1 MSYPY
6 FVYSLIYGR
15 WTASTEN
22 LYLQGFVVMVSVRKR
37 FIAAALLAAL
47 VAPILSVPVT
57 AVENAPRKIMTGWV
71 PYYSMKTALPD
82 VLNNIDLIK
91 EVMPFWYTLKFNGKS
106 KESYVADL
114 YTPANPS
121 VPIAEPLTAM
131 RNAGL
136 SIIPTITDG
145 TDKLVLAGLL
155 KNPTSRT
162 QTVNAIMNLVRTNNY
177 DGIDLDFEGFA
188 FVDGNS
194 TWTSTAPSWVAF
206 VKELSTALHAEN
218 KLLSVS
224 TPYVLNPK
232 DAQKGYY
239 VYAWAAIASSIDKLR
254 IMTYDYSVAKVGPL
268 GPITWA
274 ERTVQY
280 AVSIMPASK
289 VFVGVPGYGRDWV
302 TAVTG
307 VCPANVVNTI
317 KAGAK
322 AATFVMRDAQ
332 ALAATYGAIPTYDE
346 KFGEMTFSY
355 QKVYN
360 GVTAT
365 GLATSCTA
373 SRTAWYQDARGWAL
387 RAALV
392 TKYRI
397 GGITAWTFG
406 MEEPLAMESIRQV
419 AKAIAPDQV
428 NVTAAIDKT
437 TIDYGNPITV
447 TATFTIKDKSPVVGV
462 PVRIEGKSSGD
473 SNWRTLAT
481 VTTGIDGKIEKAV
494 LVGKSTA
501 VRIYSDPTWE
511 RSEGVS
517 SEFPITVNRL
527 LVVNAPGTLKALA
540 STSITGNIRPRV
552 AGASIQLEKLVG
564 KEWRQL
570 DQSVTTDAQGNFT
583 LTLAGQQRGVA
594 SFRVTVASDALWNVV
609 TSPIFNIIIR

>member
-1 MSYPY
+1 
-6 FVYSLIYGR
+6 
-15 WTASTEN
+15 
-22 LYLQGFVVMVSVRKR
+22 MVKVRR
-37 FIAAALLAAL
+37 SFIGVIAAAAL
-47 VAPILSVPVT
+47 FLPLISAPIST
-57 AVENAPRKIMTGWV
+57 ADNPPRKIMTGWI

-91 EVMPFWYTLKFNGKS
+91 EVMPFWYTLKFDGKA
-106 KESYVADL
+106 KVAVVTDL
-114 YTPANPS
+114 YAPANPS
-121 VPIAEPLTAM
+121 VPISEPLNAM

-136 SIIPTITDG
+136 SIIPTVTDG

-155 KNPTSRT
+155 KNPVSRT
-162 QTVNAIMNLVRTNNY
+162 QIVSAIMNLVRTNNY

-188 FVDGNS
+188 FVDGNA
-194 TWTSTAPSWVAF
+194 TWASTAPSWVAF
-206 VKELSTALHAEN
+206 VKELSVALRAE
-218 KLLSVS
+218 KKILSVS
-224 TPYVLNPK
+224 TPYVLNPN
-232 DAQKGYY
+232 DAQKGYF

-254 IMTYDYSVAKVGPL
+254 IMTYDYSVSKVGPL

-307 VCPANVVNTI
+307 VCPANVVNSV

-322 AATFVMRDAQ
+322 AATFVMRDAA
-332 ALAATYGAIPTYDE
+332 ALAATYGAVPRYDE
-346 KFGEMTFSY
+346 KFGETTFSY

-360 GVTAT
+360 GTTAT

-419 AKAIAPDQV
+419 AKEIAPDQV
-428 NVTAAIDKT
+428 TVSASIDNS

-447 TATFTIKDKSPVVGV
+447 TATFSIKDKSPVAGV
-462 PVRIEGKSSGD
+462 PVRIEGKSAGD
-473 SNWRTLAT
+473 TNWRTLAT
-481 VTTGIDGKIEKAV
+481 VVTGPDGKIEKAV

-501 VRIYSDPTWE
+501 VRVYSDSSWE
-511 RSEGVS
+511 RTEGSS
-517 SEFPITVNRL
+517 SEFPIVVNRL
-527 LVVNAPGTLKALA
+527 LVVSAPGTVKASL
-540 STSITGNIRPRV
+540 TTVITGNIRPRA
-552 AGASIQLEKLVG
+552 AGASVQLEKLVG
-564 KEWRQL
+564 KEWKPV
-570 DQSVTTDAQGNFT
+570 DQAVMTDSQGNFS
-583 LTLAGQQRGVA
+583 LNLSAQSRGVN
-594 SFRVTVASDALWNVV
+594 SYRISVAADSLWSVIS
-609 TSPIFNIIIR
+609 SPTFNIIVR

>member
-1 MSYPY
+1 
-6 FVYSLIYGR
+6 
-15 WTASTEN
+15 
-22 LYLQGFVVMVSVRKR
+22 MVKVRR
-37 FIAAALLAAL
+37 SFIGVIAVAALFLPL
-47 VAPILSVPVT
+47 ISAPIST
-57 AVENAPRKIMTGWV
+57 ADNPPRKIMTGWV

-91 EVMPFWYTLKFNGKS
+91 EVMPFWYTLKFDGKA
-106 KESYVADL
+106 KVAVVTDL
-114 YTPANPS
+114 YAPANPS
-121 VPIAEPLTAM
+121 VPISEPLNAM

-136 SIIPTITDG
+136 SIIPTVTDG

-155 KNPTSRT
+155 KNPVSRT
-162 QTVNAIMNLVRTNNY
+162 QIVSAIMNLVRTNNY

-188 FVDGNS
+188 FVDGNA
-194 TWTSTAPSWVAF
+194 TWASTAPSWVAF
-206 VKELSTALHAEN
+206 VKELSVALRAE
-218 KLLSVS
+218 KKILSVS
-224 TPYVLNPK
+224 TPYVLNPN
-232 DAQKGYY
+232 DAQKGYF

-254 IMTYDYSVAKVGPL
+254 IMTYDYSVSKVGPL

-307 VCPANVVNTI
+307 VCPANVVNSV

-322 AATFVMRDAQ
+322 AATFVMRDAA
-332 ALAATYGAIPTYDE
+332 ALAATYGAVPRYDE

-360 GVTAT
+360 GTTAT

-419 AKAIAPDQV
+419 AKEIAPDQV
-428 NVTAAIDKT
+428 TVSASIDNS

-447 TATFTIKDKSPVVGV
+447 TATFSIKDKSPVAGV
-462 PVRIEGKSSGD
+462 PVRIEGKSAGD
-473 SNWRTLAT
+473 TNWRSLAT
-481 VTTGIDGKIEKAV
+481 VVTGPDGKIEKAV

-501 VRIYSDPTWE
+501 VRVYSDSSWE
-511 RSEGVS
+511 RTEGSS
-517 SEFPITVNRL
+517 SEFPIVVNRL
-527 LVVNAPGTLKALA
+527 LVISAPGTVKA
-540 STSITGNIRPRV
+540 SQTTVISGNIRPRA
-552 AGASIQLEKLVG
+552 AGASVQLEKLVG
-564 KEWRQL
+564 KEWKPV
-570 DQSVTTDAQGNFT
+570 DQAVMTDSQGNFS
-583 LTLAGQQRGVA
+583 LNLSAQSRGV
-594 SFRVTVASDALWNVV
+594 SSYRISVAADSLWSVIS
-609 TSPIFNIIIR
+609 SPTFNIIVR

>member
-1 MSYPY
+1 M
-6 FVYSLIYGR
+6 VNARRKLI
-15 WTASTEN
+15 S
-22 LYLQGFVVMVSVRKR
+22 VVAVATLFLPLIS
-37 FIAAALLAAL
+37 
-47 VAPILSVPVT
+47 APISAADNP
-57 AVENAPRKIMTGWV
+57 PRKIMTGWV

-91 EVMPFWYTLKFNGKS
+91 EVMPFWYTLKFDGKA
-106 KESYVADL
+106 KAAVVTDL
-114 YTPANPS
+114 YAPANPS
-121 VPIAEPLTAM
+121 VPISEPLNAM

-145 TDKLVLAGLL
+145 TSKLVLAGLL
-155 KNPTSRT
+155 KNSTSRT
-162 QTVNAIMNLVRTNNY
+162 QVVTAIMNLVRTNNY
-177 DGIDLDFEGFA
+177 DGIDIDFEGFA
-188 FVDGNS
+188 FVDGNT

-206 VKELSTALHAEN
+206 IKELSIALRAEK

-224 TPYVLNPK
+224 TPYVLNPNE
-232 DAQKGYY
+232 AQKGYF

-254 IMTYDYSVAKVGPL
+254 IMTYDYSVSKVGPI
-268 GPITWA
+268 GPITWT

-302 TAVTG
+302 TAVSG
-307 VCPANVVNTI
+307 ICPANVVNSV
-317 KAGAK
+317 KPGAK
-322 AATFVMRDAQ
+322 AATFVMRDAV
-332 ALAATYGAIPTYDE
+332 ALAATYGTVPRFDE

-360 GVTAT
+360 GTTAT

-419 AKAIAPDQV
+419 AKEIAPDQV
-428 NVTAAIDKT
+428 AVTASIDNP
-437 TIDYGNPITV
+437 TIDYGNPLTV
-447 TATFTIKDKSPVVGV
+447 TATFTIKDKSPVAGV
-462 PVRIEGKSSGD
+462 PVRIEGKSAGD

-501 VRIYSDPTWE
+501 VRVYSDATWE
-511 RSEGVS
+511 RTEGLS

-527 LVVNAPGTLKALA
+527 LVITAPGTVKSA
-540 STSITGNIRPRV
+540 SPAIITGNIRPRI
-552 AGASIQLEKLVG
+552 AGASVQLEKLVG
-564 KEWRQL
+564 KDWKPL
-570 DQSVTTDAQGNFT
+570 DVPVLTDAQGNFS
-583 LTLAGQQRGVA
+583 LNLSAQSRGVH
-594 SFRVTVASDALWNVV
+594 SFRISVAADSLWSAVS
-609 TSPIFNIIIR
+609 SPIFNIIVR

>member
-1 MSYPY
+1 MP
-6 FVYSLIYGR
+6 VLKKKASLKR
-15 WTASTEN
+15 SLPVVVAATVLLSLLSPTS
-22 LYLQGFVVMVSVRKR
+22 GF
-37 FIAAALLAAL
+37 ADN
-47 VAPILSVPVT
+47 P
-57 AVENAPRKIMTGWV
+57 PRKIMTGWV

-82 VLNNIDLIK
+82 VLNNVDLIK
-91 EVMPFWYTLKFNGKS
+91 EVMPFWYTLKFDGKNTAA
-106 KESYVADL
+106 VITDL
-114 YTPANPS
+114 YAPANPS
-121 VPIAEPLTAM
+121 VPIAEPLAAM

-155 KNPTSRT
+155 KNPVSRT
-162 QTVNAIMNLVRTNNY
+162 QIVTAIMNMVRTNNY
-177 DGIDLDFEGFA
+177 DGVDLDFEGFA
-188 FVDGNS
+188 FVDGNT
-194 TWTSTAPSWVAF
+194 TWSSTAPSWVAF
-206 VKELSTALHAEN
+206 VKELSTALHAEK

-224 TPYVLNPK
+224 TPYVLNPTE
-232 DAQKGYY
+232 AQKGYY
-239 VYAWAAIASSIDKLR
+239 VYAWSAIASSIDKLR

-280 AVSIMPASK
+280 AISIMPASK

-307 VCPANVVNTI
+307 VCPANVVNAI
-317 KAGAK
+317 KPGAK
-322 AATFVMRDAQ
+322 AATFVMRDAV
-332 ALAATYGAIPTYDE
+332 ALAATYGAVPTYDE

-360 GVTAT
+360 GTTAT

-419 AKAIAPDQV
+419 AKSIAPDQV
-428 NVTAAIDKT
+428 SVTAAIDKST
-437 TIDYGNPITV
+437 VDYGNPITV
-447 TATFTIKDKSPVVGV
+447 TAQFTIKDKSPVAGV

-473 SNWRTLAT
+473 ANWRTLAN

-501 VRIYSDPTWE
+501 VRIFSDSTWD
-511 RSEGVS
+511 RTEGSS

-527 LVVNAPGTLKALA
+527 LVLSASGTMKSS
-540 STSITGNIRPRV
+540 STAVILGNIRPRT
-552 AGASIQLEKLVG
+552 AGASVQLEKLTG
-564 KEWRQL
+564 KEWKPVDLPVQ
-570 DQSVTTDAQGNFT
+570 TDVQGNFT
-583 LTLAGQQRGVA
+583 INLSGQDRGVVTL
-594 SFRVTVASDALWNVV
+594 RVTVASDALWSVV
-609 TSPIFNIIIR
+609 TSPTFNIIVR

>member
-1 MSYPY
+1 MGSS
-6 FVYSLIYGR
+6 FH
-15 WTASTEN
+15 
-22 LYLQGFVVMVSVRKR
+22 QGFVAMVKAHRKLIGVVAVATL
-37 FIAAALLAAL
+37 FLSLIS
-47 VAPILSVPVT
+47 APISAADNP
-57 AVENAPRKIMTGWV
+57 PRKIMTGWV

-91 EVMPFWYTLKFNGKS
+91 EVMPFWYTLKFDGKA
-106 KESYVADL
+106 KATVVTDL
-114 YTPANPS
+114 YAPANPS
-121 VPIAEPLTAM
+121 VPISEPLTAM

-162 QTVNAIMNLVRTNNY
+162 QVVSAIMNLVRTNNY
-177 DGIDLDFEGFA
+177 DGIDIDFEGFA
-188 FVDGNS
+188 FVDGNT

-206 VKELSTALHAEN
+206 IKELSIALRAEK

-224 TPYVLNPK
+224 TPYVLNPTE
-232 DAQKGYY
+232 AQKGYF

-254 IMTYDYSVAKVGPL
+254 IMTYDYSVSKVGPL

-307 VCPANVVNTI
+307 VCPANVVNSV
-317 KAGAK
+317 KPGAK
-322 AATFVMRDAQ
+322 AATFVMRDAV
-332 ALAATYGAIPTYDE
+332 ALAATYGSVPTYDE
-346 KFGEMTFSY
+346 KSGEMTFSY

-360 GVTAT
+360 GTTAT

-419 AKAIAPDQV
+419 AKEIAPDQV
-428 NVTAAIDKT
+428 AVTAAIDNP

-462 PVRIEGKSSGD
+462 PIRIEGKSAGD

-481 VTTGIDGKIEKAV
+481 VTTGVDGKIEKAV

-501 VRIYSDPTWE
+501 VRVYSDATWE
-511 RSEGVS
+511 RTEGSS

-527 LVVNAPGTLKALA
+527 LVITAPGTVKSA
-540 STSITGNIRPRV
+540 SPAVITGNIRPRI
-552 AGASIQLEKLVG
+552 AGASVQLEKLVG
-564 KEWRQL
+564 KDWKPL
-570 DQSVTTDAQGNFT
+570 DVPVLTDAQGNFS
-583 LTLAGQQRGVA
+583 LNLSAQSRGVH
-594 SFRVTVASDALWNVV
+594 SFRISVAADSLWSAVS
-609 TSPIFNIIIR
+609 SPIFNIIIR

>member
-1 MSYPY
+1 MGSS
-6 FVYSLIYGR
+6 FH
-15 WTASTEN
+15 
-22 LYLQGFVVMVSVRKR
+22 QGFVAMVKTQRK
-37 FIAAALLAAL
+37 FIGVVAVATLFLSLISTPIGAADN
-47 VAPILSVPVT
+47 P
-57 AVENAPRKIMTGWV
+57 PRKIMTGWV

-91 EVMPFWYTLKFNGKS
+91 EVMPFWYTLKFDGKA
-106 KESYVADL
+106 KAAVITDL
-114 YTPANPS
+114 YAPANPS
-121 VPIAEPLTAM
+121 VPISEPLTAM

-145 TDKLVLAGLL
+145 SDKLVLAGLL

-162 QTVNAIMNLVRTNNY
+162 QVVSAIMNLVRANNY
-177 DGIDLDFEGFA
+177 DGIDIDFEGFA

-206 VKELSTALHAEN
+206 IKELSIALRAEK

-224 TPYVLNPK
+224 TPYVLNPNE
-232 DAQKGYY
+232 AQKGYF

-254 IMTYDYSVAKVGPL
+254 IMTYDYSVSKVGPM

-280 AVSIMPASK
+280 AVSVMPASK

-307 VCPANVVNTI
+307 VCPANVVNSV
-317 KAGAK
+317 KPGAK
-322 AATFVMRDAQ
+322 AATFVMRDAV
-332 ALAATYGAIPTYDE
+332 ALAATYGTVPRYDE

-360 GVTAT
+360 GTTAT

-419 AKAIAPDQV
+419 AKEIAPDQIA
-428 NVTAAIDKT
+428 VTAAIDNS

-447 TATFTIKDKSPVVGV
+447 TATFTIKDKSPVAGV
-462 PVRIEGKSSGD
+462 PVRIEGKSAGD
-473 SNWRTLAT
+473 TNWRTLAT

-501 VRIYSDPTWE
+501 VRVYSDSTWE
-511 RSEGVS
+511 RTEGAS
-517 SEFPITVNRL
+517 SEFPIVVNRL
-527 LVVNAPGTLKALA
+527 LVISAPGTVKSSVA
-540 STSITGNIRPRV
+540 TVITGNIRPRI
-552 AGASIQLEKLVG
+552 AGASVQLEKLVG
-564 KEWRQL
+564 KEWKPL
-570 DQSVTTDAQGNFT
+570 DVAVLTDAQGNFS
-583 LTLAGQQRGVA
+583 LNLSGQTRGVS
-594 SFRVTVASDALWNVV
+594 SFRISVAADSLWSTVL
-609 TSPIFNIIIR
+609 SPIFNIIIR

>member
-1 MSYPY
+1 MGSTSRKLSHVALAATL
-6 FVYSLIYGR
+6 FFSLFS
-15 WTASTEN
+15 AHS
-22 LYLQGFVVMVSVRKR
+22 
-37 FIAAALLAAL
+37 AAADN
-47 VAPILSVPVT
+47 P
-57 AVENAPRKIMTGWV
+57 PRKIMTGWL

-91 EVMPFWYTLKFNGKS
+91 EVMPFWYTLKFDGK
-106 KESYVADL
+106 KKAAYVADL
-114 YTPANPS
+114 TNTGKNPVTQLTES
-121 VPIAEPLTAM
+121 QTAIAALRQE
-131 RNAGL
+131 NVQ
-136 SIIPTITDG
+136 IIPTITDG

-162 QTVNAIMNLVRTNNY
+162 QIVTALMELVRSNNY

-188 FVDGNS
+188 FVDGNA

-206 VKELSTALHAEN
+206 VKELSVALRAEK

-224 TPYVLNPK
+224 TPYVLNPNDK
-232 DAQKGYY
+232 QKGYF

-302 TAVTG
+302 TAVNG
-307 VCPANVVNTI
+307 ICPSNVANVI
-317 KAGAK
+317 KPGAK
-322 AATFVMRDAQ
+322 AATFVMRDAV
-332 ALAATYGAIPTYDE
+332 ALAATYGATPTYDE
-346 KFGEMTFSY
+346 KFGESTFSY

-360 GVTAT
+360 GTTAT

-428 NVTAAIDKT
+428 SVTAAINQS
-437 TIDYGNPITV
+437 TIEYGNPITV
-447 TATFTIKDKSPVVGV
+447 TATFTIKDKSPLAGI
-462 PVRIEGKSSGD
+462 PVRIEGKSAGD
-473 SNWRTLAT
+473 TNWRTLST

-494 LVGKSTA
+494 LVGRSTA
-501 VRIYSDPTWE
+501 VRVYSDQTWE
-511 RSEGVS
+511 RTEGVT

-527 LVVNAPGTLKALA
+527 LVLSAPGTMKAL
-540 STSITGNIRPRV
+540 STATLTGNIRPRN
-552 AGASIQLEKLVG
+552 AGASVQLEKLVG
-564 KEWRQL
+564 KEWKAAGQAVL
-570 DQSVTTDAQGNFT
+570 TDAQGNFS
-583 LTLAGQQRGVA
+583 LTISGQQRGVLA
-594 SFRVTVASDALWNVV
+594 FRVTVAADALWSVV
-609 TSPIFNIIIR
+609 TSPTFNIIVR

>member
-1 MSYPY
+1 MGSS
-6 FVYSLIYGR
+6 FH
-15 WTASTEN
+15 
-22 LYLQGFVVMVSVRKR
+22 QGFVAMVKTQRK
-37 FIAAALLAAL
+37 FIGVVAVATLFLSLISTPIGAADN
-47 VAPILSVPVT
+47 P
-57 AVENAPRKIMTGWV
+57 PRKIMTGWV

-91 EVMPFWYTLKFNGKS
+91 EVMPFWYTLKFDGKA
-106 KESYVADL
+106 KAAVITDL
-114 YTPANPS
+114 YAPANPS
-121 VPIAEPLTAM
+121 VPISEPLTAM

-162 QTVNAIMNLVRTNNY
+162 QVVSAIMNLVRANNY
-177 DGIDLDFEGFA
+177 DGIDIDFEGFA

-206 VKELSTALHAEN
+206 IKELSIALRAEK

-224 TPYVLNPK
+224 TPYVLNPNE
-232 DAQKGYY
+232 AQKGYF

-254 IMTYDYSVAKVGPL
+254 IMTYDYSVSKVGPM

-280 AVSIMPASK
+280 AVSVMPASK

-307 VCPANVVNTI
+307 VCPANVVNSV
-317 KAGAK
+317 KPGAK
-322 AATFVMRDAQ
+322 AATFVMRDAV
-332 ALAATYGAIPTYDE
+332 ALAATYGTVPRYDE

-360 GVTAT
+360 GTTAT

-419 AKAIAPDQV
+419 AKEIAPDQV
-428 NVTAAIDKT
+428 AVTAAIDNS

-462 PVRIEGKSSGD
+462 PVRIEGKSAGD
-473 SNWRTLAT
+473 TNWRTLAT

-501 VRIYSDPTWE
+501 VRVYSDSTWE
-511 RSEGVS
+511 RTEGAS
-517 SEFPITVNRL
+517 SEFPIVVNRL
-527 LVVNAPGTLKALA
+527 LVISAPGTAKSSVA
-540 STSITGNIRPRV
+540 TIITGNIRPRI
-552 AGASIQLEKLVG
+552 AGASVQLEKLVG
-564 KEWRQL
+564 KEWKPL
-570 DQSVTTDAQGNFT
+570 DVAVLTDAQGNFS
-583 LTLAGQQRGVA
+583 LNLSGQTRGV
-594 SFRVTVASDALWNVV
+594 SSLRISVAADSLWSAVL
-609 TSPIFNIIIR
+609 SPIFNIIVR

>member
-1 MSYPY
+1 MVKTQRK
-6 FVYSLIYGR
+6 FIGVVAVATLFLSLISTPIS
-15 WTASTEN
+15 TADN
-22 LYLQGFVVMVSVRKR
+22 
-37 FIAAALLAAL
+37 
-47 VAPILSVPVT
+47 P
-57 AVENAPRKIMTGWV
+57 PRKIMTGWV

-91 EVMPFWYTLKFNGKS
+91 EVMPFWYTLKFDGKA
-106 KESYVADL
+106 KAAVVTDL
-114 YTPANPS
+114 YAPANPS
-121 VPIAEPLTAM
+121 VPISEPLTAM

-145 TDKLVLAGLL
+145 TSKLVLAGLL

-162 QTVNAIMNLVRTNNY
+162 LVVSAIMNLVRTNNY
-177 DGIDLDFEGFA
+177 DGIDIDFEGFA

-206 VKELSTALHAEN
+206 IKELSIALRAEK

-224 TPYVLNPK
+224 TPYVLNPNE
-232 DAQKGYY
+232 AQKGYF

-254 IMTYDYSVAKVGPL
+254 IMTYDYSVSKVGPM

-280 AVSIMPASK
+280 AVSVMPASK

-307 VCPANVVNTI
+307 VCPANVVNSV
-317 KAGAK
+317 KPGAK
-322 AATFVMRDAQ
+322 AATFVMRDAV
-332 ALAATYGAIPTYDE
+332 ALAATYGTVPRYDE

-360 GVTAT
+360 GTTAT

-419 AKAIAPDQV
+419 AKEIAPDQV
-428 NVTAAIDKT
+428 AVTAAIDNS

-447 TATFTIKDKSPVVGV
+447 TATFTIKDKSPVAGV
-462 PVRIEGKSSGD
+462 PVRIEGKSAGD
-473 SNWRTLAT
+473 ANWRTLAT

-501 VRIYSDPTWE
+501 VRVYSDSTWE
-511 RSEGVS
+511 RTEGAS
-517 SEFPITVNRL
+517 SEFPIVVNRL
-527 LVVNAPGTLKALA
+527 LVISAPGTVKSSVA
-540 STSITGNIRPRV
+540 TVITGNIRPRI
-552 AGASIQLEKLVG
+552 AGASVQLEKLVG
-564 KEWRQL
+564 KEWKPL
-570 DQSVTTDAQGNFT
+570 DVAVLTDAQGNFS
-583 LTLAGQQRGVA
+583 LNLSGQTRGVS
-594 SFRVTVASDALWNVV
+594 SFRISVAADSLWSTVL
-609 TSPIFNIIIR
+609 SPIFNIIIR

>member
-1 MSYPY
+1 MKKFWAKLTSI
-6 FVYSLIYGR
+6 FVVCTL
-15 WTASTEN
+15 
-22 LYLQGFVVMVSVRKR
+22 GFVLVPTS
-37 FIAAALLAAL
+37 ALAADN
-47 VAPILSVPVT
+47 P
-57 AVENAPRKIMTGWV
+57 PRKIMTGWV

-91 EVMPFWYTLKFNGKS
+91 EVMPFWYTLKFDGKA
-106 KESYVADL
+106 KAAVITDL
-114 YTPANPS
+114 YAPANPS
-121 VPIAEPLTAM
+121 VPITEPLNAM

-155 KNPTSRT
+155 KNPASRT
-162 QTVNAIMNLVRTNNY
+162 QIVSAIMNLVRTNNY

-188 FVDGNS
+188 FVDGNT
-194 TWTSTAPSWVAF
+194 TWTSTAPSWIAF
-206 VKELSTALHAEN
+206 VKELSSALHAEK

-224 TPYVLNPK
+224 TPYVLNPSE
-232 DAQKGYY
+232 AQKGYF

-254 IMTYDYSVAKVGPL
+254 IMTYDYSVSKVGPL

-280 AVSIMPASK
+280 AISIMPASK

-302 TAVTG
+302 TAVSG
-307 VCPANVVNTI
+307 VCPANVINAV
-317 KAGAK
+317 KPGAK
-322 AATFVMRDAQ
+322 PATFVMRDAV
-332 ALAATYGAIPTYDE
+332 ALAATYGSVPTYDE
-346 KFGEMTFSY
+346 KSGEMTFSY

-360 GVTAT
+360 GTTAT

-373 SRTAWYQDARGWAL
+373 SRIAWYQDARGWAL

-419 AKAIAPDQV
+419 AKEIAPDQV
-428 NVTAAIDKT
+428 TVTASINNS

-447 TATFTIKDKSPVVGV
+447 TATFTIKDKSPVAGV
-462 PVRIEGKSSGD
+462 PVRIEGKSAGD
-473 SNWRTLAT
+473 TNWRTLAT

-501 VRIYSDPTWE
+501 VRVYSDSTWE
-511 RSEGVS
+511 RSEGSS
-517 SEFPITVNRL
+517 SEFPIVVNRL
-527 LVVNAPGTLKALA
+527 LVISAPGTVKSSA
-540 STSITGNIRPRV
+540 STVITGNIRPRI
-552 AGASIQLEKLVG
+552 AGASVQLEKLVG
-564 KEWRQL
+564 KDWKQV
-570 DQSVTTDAQGNFT
+570 DQPVLTDPQGNFSLN
-583 LTLAGQQRGVA
+583 LTAQSRGVI
-594 SFRVTVASDALWNVV
+594 SFRVLVAADALWSSVA
-609 TSPIFNIIIR
+609 SPIFNIIVR

>member
-1 MSYPY
+1 MGSS
-6 FVYSLIYGR
+6 FH
-15 WTASTEN
+15 
-22 LYLQGFVVMVSVRKR
+22 QGFVAMVKTQRK
-37 FIAAALLAAL
+37 FIGVVAVATLFLSLISTPIGAADN
-47 VAPILSVPVT
+47 P
-57 AVENAPRKIMTGWV
+57 PRKIMTGWV

-91 EVMPFWYTLKFNGKS
+91 EVMPFWYTLKFDGKA
-106 KESYVADL
+106 KAAVITDL
-114 YTPANPS
+114 YAPANPS
-121 VPIAEPLTAM
+121 VPISEPLTAM

-145 TDKLVLAGLL
+145 SDKLVLAGLL

-162 QTVNAIMNLVRTNNY
+162 QVVSAIMNLVRANNY
-177 DGIDLDFEGFA
+177 DGIDIDFEGFA

-206 VKELSTALHAEN
+206 IKELSIALRAEK

-224 TPYVLNPK
+224 TPYVLNPNE
-232 DAQKGYY
+232 AQKGYF

-254 IMTYDYSVAKVGPL
+254 IMTYDYSVSKVGPM

-280 AVSIMPASK
+280 AVSVMPASK

-307 VCPANVVNTI
+307 VCPANVVNSV
-317 KAGAK
+317 KPGAK
-322 AATFVMRDAQ
+322 AATFVMRDAV
-332 ALAATYGAIPTYDE
+332 ALAATYGTVPRYDE

-360 GVTAT
+360 GTTAT

-419 AKAIAPDQV
+419 AKEIAPDQIA
-428 NVTAAIDKT
+428 VTAAIDNS

-447 TATFTIKDKSPVVGV
+447 TATFTIKDKSPVAGV
-462 PVRIEGKSSGD
+462 PVRIEGKSAGD
-473 SNWRTLAT
+473 TNWRTLAT

-501 VRIYSDPTWE
+501 VRVYADSTWE
-511 RSEGVS
+511 RTEGAS
-517 SEFPITVNRL
+517 SEFPIVVNRL
-527 LVVNAPGTLKALA
+527 LVISAPGTVKSSVA
-540 STSITGNIRPRV
+540 TVITGNIRPRI
-552 AGASIQLEKLVG
+552 AGASVQLEKLVG
-564 KEWRQL
+564 KEWKPL
-570 DQSVTTDAQGNFT
+570 DVAVLTDAQGNFS
-583 LTLAGQQRGVA
+583 LNLSGQTRGVS
-594 SFRVTVASDALWNVV
+594 SFRISVAADSLWSTVL
-609 TSPIFNIIIR
+609 SPIFNIIIR

>member
-1 MSYPY
+1 MKK
-6 FVYSLIYGR
+6 FSLFFAA
-15 WTASTEN
+15 T
-22 LYLQGFVVMVSVRKR
+22 F
-37 FIAAALLAAL
+37 FISALG
-47 VAPILSVPVT
+47 IPVT
-57 AVENAPRKIMTGWV
+57 QADDNPPRKIMTGWV

-91 EVMPFWYTLKFNGKS
+91 EVMPFWYTLKFDGKA
-106 KESYVADL
+106 KAAVVTDL
-114 YTPANPS
+114 YAPANPS
-121 VPIAEPLTAM
+121 VPISEPLTAM

-162 QTVNAIMNLVRTNNY
+162 QIVSAIMNLVRTNNY

-188 FVDGNS
+188 FVDGNT
-194 TWTSTAPSWVAF
+194 TWTSTAPSWIAF
-206 VKELSTALHAEN
+206 VKELSAALHAEK

-224 TPYVLNPK
+224 SPYVLNPN

-254 IMTYDYSVAKVGPL
+254 IMTYDYSVSKVGPL

-280 AVSIMPASK
+280 AISIMPASK

-307 VCPANVVNTI
+307 VCPSNVVNAI
-317 KAGAK
+317 KPGAK
-322 AATFVMRDAQ
+322 AATFVMRDAV
-332 ALAATYGAIPTYDE
+332 ALAATYGAVPTYDE
-346 KFGEMTFSY
+346 KSGEMTFSY
-355 QKVYN
+355 QKAYN
-360 GVTAT
+360 GTTAT

-419 AKAIAPDQV
+419 AKSIAPDQV
-428 NVTAAIDKT
+428 SVTAAVDQI

-447 TATFTIKDKSPVVGV
+447 TATFTIKDKSPVAGV
-462 PVRIEGKSSGD
+462 PVRIEGKSAGD
-473 SNWRTLAT
+473 TNWRTLAT
-481 VTTGIDGKIEKAV
+481 VTTGTDGKIEKAV

-501 VRIYSDPTWE
+501 VRIYSEATWE
-511 RSEGVS
+511 RTEGVS

-527 LVVNAPGTLKALA
+527 LVVSAPGTMKA
-540 STSITGNIRPRV
+540 STSATATGNIRPRI
-552 AGASIQLEKLVG
+552 AGAAVQLEKLVG
-564 KEWRQL
+564 KEWKPV
-570 DQSVTTDAQGNFT
+570 DQSVLTDAQGNFT
-583 LTLAGQQRGVA
+583 LTIGGQQRGVI
-594 SFRVTVASDALWNVV
+594 SFRITVAADSLWSVV
-609 TSPIFNIIIR
+609 TSPTFNIIIR